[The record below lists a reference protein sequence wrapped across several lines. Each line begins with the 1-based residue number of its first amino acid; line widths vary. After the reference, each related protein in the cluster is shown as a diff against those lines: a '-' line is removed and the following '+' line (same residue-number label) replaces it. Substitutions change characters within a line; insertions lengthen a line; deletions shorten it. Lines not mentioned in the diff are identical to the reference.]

1 MLLKPGSFFP
11 ASLALSSRPSFCV
24 KELSNC
30 LKKEAKIIEI
40 LSGFKN
46 FFFWGGGYE
55 LKNFKHFL
63 DASLYYFV

>member
-46 FFFWGGGYE
+46 FFFGGGGM
-55 LKNFKHFL
+55 N
-63 DASLYYFV
+63 